1 MAPLLLL
8 AILFE
13 FLVGT
18 LAKIAPIRT
27 VEVRPES
34 VSKAGYWQKEYHE
47 RCGVDMIEAHGANA
61 ALSFKFYGS
70 GIVARLLS
78 CEACSDIAIQIDKET
93 PITIDLSDNGFK
105 CPTSG
110 PTFVKT
116 DLKEGS
122 HVITIKRLEENK
134 SLKFMKFEYLTSQPE
149 KSKVATGSDGESF
162 QVPFSTEEAADA
174 AGGVAKSAAVGV
186 AKFAA
191 KQAARIAV
199 SYAVMTGLK
208 LAAKVVIDQVAG
220 PSVGDAL
227 VDGVSDSASSDGFW
241 GPSDDP
247 GVADVRSDWW
257 DAGATDSGVSAWPD
271 DIADGSGDDGGDI
284 LDIMID
290 ILDVAS
296 GIFGLF
302 N

>member
-1 MAPLLLL
+1 MALLLL
-8 AILFE
+8 LTILSE
-13 FLVGT
+13 FLVGA
-18 LAKIAPIRT
+18 LAKLAPTRT

-70 GIVARLLS
+70 GIVARLLT
-78 CEACSDIAIQIDKET
+78 CEACSDIEIQIDKET
-93 PITIDLSDNGFK
+93 PMTIDLSDNGFK
-105 CPTSG
+105 CPTSS

-134 SLKFMKFEYLTSQPE
+134 SLKFMKFDQ
-149 KSKVATGSDGESF
+149 KKNKVATGSDGESF
-162 QVPFSTEEAADA
+162 QVPFSSEDAADAASAA

-191 KQAARIAV
+191 KQAARISV
-199 SYAVMTGLK
+199 SYAIMTGLK
-208 LAAKVVIDQVAG
+208 FAAKVVIDQVAG

-247 GVADVRSDWW
+247 GVADVSSDWW